1 MRKPIALLLVVML
14 MAAVGLAQIDPMLG
28 SHNVNNAG
36 CLSCHAPHNALP
48 GKGAYLWA
56 GAIPTGTY
64 TTYLTSDGN
73 GGTLNAGTMSA
84 GLTNAMSSPVANLP
98 MAHTV
103 LCLSC
108 HDTTFNTSMATAIP
122 GSTTKTLNFNIGANE
137 NLSGDHPVDVQYP
150 ASNPTYFA
158 AKVNATNYTVS
169 FTDTAYAYGHPTK
182 LYTDGTNAYV
192 ECSTCHNPHNQT
204 AVVVPGAGGV
214 LTAVCTTHFIRGQYR
229 STDEVVTTAPTVPC
243 TPTKTTYITDNANFC
258 MSCHSYPSN
267 QFTGLPH

>member
-1 MRKPIALLLVVML
+1 
-14 MAAVGLAQIDPMLG
+14 
-28 SHNVNNAG
+28 
-36 CLSCHAPHNALP
+36 
-48 GKGAYLWA
+48 
-56 GAIPTGTY
+56 
-64 TTYLTSDGN
+64 
-73 GGTLNAGTMSA
+73 
-84 GLTNAMSSPVANLP
+84 
-98 MAHTV
+98 
-103 LCLSC
+103 
-108 HDTTFNTSMATAIP
+108 MATAIP